1 VAEPP
6 AHTVAMHIAVIPGDL
21 AGQEVIPEAVKVLR
35 ASGLGYELEEFEVGA
50 APVLRGEPA
59 MSERTFQEVAKADAI
74 LFGAIGDPRVPD
86 VGYPAQVLLRMRFEL
101 DLYVNLRPARL
112 YDDRLSPL
120 RQPERR
126 PIDLLIVRENTEGL
140 YVGMGG
146 RFRRGT
152 EHEVAIQEDLN
163 THHGV
168 SRIIEEGFRRATGR
182 LCMVDKS
189 NAMGHAGGL
198 WQDRWRELRS
208 RHPGIESRHLYVDA
222 AAMELVRDPTQFEV
236 IVTGNLFG
244 DILSDLTASLIGG
257 MGLAPSANVNPE
269 TRRGLF
275 EPVHGSAPNIAGQG
289 VVNPLGA
296 VLTAGMMVEHLG
308 DEEAA
313 KRIEE
318 AVIGA
323 IRAGEC
329 TRDLGGSLST
339 SEAGDAVVRRLS
351 D

>member
-1 VAEPP
+1 
-6 AHTVAMHIAVIPGDL
+6 MHIAVIPGDL
-21 AGQEVIPEAVKVLR
+21 AGQEVVPQAVRVLK
-35 ASGLGYELEEFEVGA
+35 AAGLAYEFEEFEVGA
-50 APVLRGEPA
+50 APLLRGEPA
-59 MSERTFQEVAKADAI
+59 MSEHTFQEAAKADAI

-86 VGYPAQVLLRMRFEL
+86 VGYAAQVLLRMRFEL

-120 RQPERR
+120 RAPERR
-126 PIDLLIVRENTEGL
+126 PVDLLIIRENTEGL

-152 EHEVAIQEDLN
+152 EHEVAIQEDVN
-163 THHGV
+163 TYHGV
-168 SRIIEEGFRRATGR
+168 SRVIEDGFRRAKGR
-182 LCMVDKS
+182 LCLVDKS
-189 NAMGHAGGL
+189 NAMHHAGGL
-198 WQDRWRELRS
+198 WQDRWRELQG
-208 RHPGIESRHLYVDA
+208 RHQGIETRHLYVDA

-244 DILSDLTASLIGG
+244 DILSDLTAALVGG
-257 MGLAPSANVNPE
+257 MGVAPSANVNPE

-289 VVNPLGA
+289 IVNPLGA
-296 VLTAGMMVEHLG
+296 ILTAGMMAEHLG
-308 DEEAA
+308 DGEAA
-313 KRIEE
+313 KRIEG

-323 IRAGEC
+323 IGAGEC
-329 TRDLGGSLST
+329 TRDLGGALST
-339 SEAGDAVVRRLS
+339 SEAGDAVIKRLK

>member
-1 VAEPP
+1 
-6 AHTVAMHIAVIPGDL
+6 MPGDL
-21 AGQEVIPEAVKVLR
+21 AGQEVIPEAIKVLK
-35 ASGLGYELEEFEVGA
+35 ACDLPYEFEEFEVGA
-50 APVLRGEPA
+50 SPVLRGEPA
-59 MSERTFQEVAKADAI
+59 LSEQTFQEASRADAI

-146 RFRRGT
+146 RFKRGT
-152 EHEVAIQEDLN
+152 EHEVAIQEDVN
-163 THHGV
+163 TYQGV
-168 SRIIEEGFRRATGR
+168 SRIIEHGFGHATHR

-198 WQDRWRELRS
+198 WQDCWKAIKARHRE
-208 RHPGIESRHLYVDA
+208 IEARHLYVDA

-244 DILSDLTASLIGG
+244 DILSDLTATLIGG
-257 MGLAPSANVNPE
+257 MGLAPSANLNPE
-269 TRRGLF
+269 TGRGLF

-296 VLTAGMMVEHLG
+296 ILTAGMMVEHLG
-308 DEEAA
+308 DGDAA
-313 KRIEE
+313 KRIEQ
-318 AVIGA
+318 AVTGA
-323 IRAGEC
+323 IRSGDC
-329 TRDLGGSLST
+329 TRDLGGTLT
-339 SEAGDAVVRRLS
+339 TREAGDAVVKRLE

>member
-1 VAEPP
+1 MLS
-6 AHTVAMHIAVIPGDL
+6 TRTRHIAVVPGDL

-35 ASGLGYELEEFEVGA
+35 ACGLNYEYEEFEVGA

-59 MSERTFQEVAKADAI
+59 MSEATFQEVSRADAI

-86 VGYPAQVLLRMRFEL
+86 VGYPARVLLRMRFEL

-120 RQPERR
+120 RDAERR

-146 RFRRGT
+146 RMRRGT
-152 EHEVAIQEDLN
+152 EHEIAIQEDVN
-163 THHGV
+163 TRHGV
-168 SRIIEEGFRRATGR
+168 ARIIEQGFARARER

-189 NAMGHAGGL
+189 NAMNHAGGL
-198 WQDRWRELRS
+198 WQDCWRAACAG
-208 RHPGIESRHLYVDA
+208 HAGIQPRHLYVDA

-244 DILSDLTASLIGG
+244 DILSDLTAALIGG
-257 MGLAPSANVNPE
+257 MGMAPSANLNPE
-269 TRRGLF
+269 TGRGLF
-275 EPVHGSAPNIAGQG
+275 EPVHGSAPNIAGKG
-289 VVNPLGA
+289 LVNPLGA
-296 VLTAGMMVEHLG
+296 VLTGAMMAEHLG
-308 DEEAA
+308 DGDAA
-313 KRIEE
+313 KRIEM
-318 AVIGA
+318 AVVGA
-323 IRAGEC
+323 VKAGEC
-329 TRDLGGSLST
+329 TPDIGGTCST
-339 SEAGDAVVRRLS
+339 SDAGDAVVRRLR

>member
-1 VAEPP
+1 M
-6 AHTVAMHIAVIPGDL
+6 TRHIAVMPGDL
-21 AGQEVIPEAVKVLR
+21 AGREVVPEAVKVLR
-35 ASGLGYELEEFEVGA
+35 ALHLGYEFEELEVGA
-50 APVLRGEPA
+50 GPLLRGEPA
-59 MSERTFQEVAKADAI
+59 MSEQTFQDAACADAI

-86 VGYPAQVLLRMRFEL
+86 VGYPAQVLLRIRFEL

-120 RQPERR
+120 REPARR
-126 PIDLLIVRENTEGL
+126 AIDLLIVRENTEGL
-140 YVGMGG
+140 YVGVGG
-146 RFRRGT
+146 RHRQGT

-163 THHGV
+163 THRGV
-168 SRIIEEGFRRATGR
+168 TRIIEHGFRLARRR

-189 NAMGHAGGL
+189 NAMAHAGGL
-198 WQDRWRELRS
+198 WQERWRALAAE
-208 RHPGIESRHLYVDA
+208 HPDVETRHLYVDA

-257 MGLAPSANVNPE
+257 MGLAPSANVNPD
-269 TRRGLF
+269 TGHGLF
-275 EPVHGSAPNIAGQG
+275 EPVHGSAPNIAGRG
-289 VVNPLGA
+289 IVNPFGA

-308 DEEAA
+308 DAGAA

-318 AVIGA
+318 AVVGA

-329 TRDLGGSLST
+329 TRDIGGALST
-339 SEAGDAVVRRLS
+339 AEAGDAIVRHLR

>member
-1 VAEPP
+1 
-6 AHTVAMHIAVIPGDL
+6 MSMRIAVVPGDL
-21 AGQEVIPEAVKVLR
+21 AGQEVVPEAVRVLR
-35 ASGLGYELEEFEVGA
+35 AVGLDYEFEEFEVGA

-59 MSERTFQEVAKADAI
+59 MSDRTFGEVSKADAI
-74 LFGAIGDPRVPD
+74 LFGAIGDPRLAD
-86 VGYPAQVLLRMRFEL
+86 VGYPAQVLLRLRFEL

-120 RQPERR
+120 RDPARR
-126 PIDLLIVRENTEGL
+126 GIDLLIVRENTEGL

-152 EHEVAIQEDLN
+152 EHEVAVQEDLN

-168 SRIIEEGFRRATGR
+168 GRILEQGFRRARRR

-189 NAMGHAGGL
+189 NAMNHAGGL
-198 WQDRWRELRS
+198 WQERWAEARAAHAEL
-208 RHPGIESRHLYVDA
+208 ETRHLYVDA

-244 DILSDLTASLIGG
+244 DILSDLTAALVGG
-257 MGLAPSANVNPE
+257 MGVAPSANVNPD
-269 TRRGLF
+269 TGRGLF
-275 EPVHGSAPNIAGQG
+275 EPVHGSAPTIAGQG
-289 VVNPLGA
+289 VVNPVGA
-296 VLTAGMMVEHLG
+296 ILTAGMMVEHLG
-308 DEEAA
+308 DRDAA
-313 KRIEE
+313 KRIES

-329 TRDLGGSLST
+329 TRDVGGSLST
-339 SEAGDAVVRRLS
+339 AEAGDAVVSRLGAKVLS

>member
-1 VAEPP
+1 V
-6 AHTVAMHIAVIPGDL
+6 TRHIAVVPGDL
-21 AGQEVIPEAVKVLR
+21 AGGEVIPEAVKVLQ
-35 ASGLGYELEEFEVGA
+35 ACGLGYEFEQFEVGA

-59 MSERTFQEVAKADAI
+59 LSESTFEEVSKADAI

-112 YDDRLSPL
+112 YHDRLSPL
-120 RQPERR
+120 RAEERR
-126 PIDLLIVRENTEGL
+126 PIDLMIVRENTEGL

-152 EHEVAIQEDLN
+152 VYEVAIQEDLN
-163 THHGV
+163 TYHGV
-168 SRIIEEGFRRATGR
+168 SRIIEHGFARARRR

-189 NAMGHAGGL
+189 NAMGHAGAL
-198 WQDRWRELRS
+198 WQERWRAIQTK
-208 RHPGIESRHLYVDA
+208 HPGIETRHLYVDA

-244 DILSDLTASLIGG
+244 DILSDLTAALIGG

-269 TRRGLF
+269 TGRGLF

-289 VVNPLGA
+289 IVNPFGA
-296 VLTAGMMVEHLG
+296 ILTAGMMVEHLG
-308 DEEAA
+308 DKEAA
-313 KRIEE
+313 KRIEA

-323 IRAGEC
+323 IGSGEC
-329 TRDLGGSLST
+329 TRDLGGSLTT
-339 SEAGDAVVRRLS
+339 SGAGDAVIKRLR

>member
-1 VAEPP
+1 M
-6 AHTVAMHIAVIPGDL
+6 TRHIAVIPGDL
-21 AGQEVIPEAVKVLR
+21 AGQEVVPEAVKVLQ
-35 ASGLGYELEEFEVGA
+35 ALGLGYEFEELEVGA

-59 MSERTFQEVAKADAI
+59 MSEATFQRAAQADAI

-152 EHEVAIQEDLN
+152 QHEVAIQEDLN

-168 SRIIEEGFRRATGR
+168 TRIIEHGFRAAGR
-182 LCMVDKS
+182 KLCMVDKS

-198 WQDRWRELRS
+198 WQERWQAIKVL
-208 RHPGIESRHLYVDA
+208 HPEIETRHLYVDA

-269 TRRGLF
+269 TGRGLF
-275 EPVHGSAPNIAGQG
+275 EPVHGSAPTIAGKG
-289 VVNPLGA
+289 IVNPFGA
-296 VLTAGMMVEHLG
+296 ILTAGMMVEHLG

-323 IRAGEC
+323 IREGEC

-339 SEAGDAVVRRLS
+339 AEAGDAVVGRLG

>member
-1 VAEPP
+1 MSRHVA
-6 AHTVAMHIAVIPGDL
+6 VVPGDL

-35 ASGLGYELEEFEVGA
+35 ACGLGYELEEFEVGA

-59 MSERTFQEVAKADAI
+59 MSERTFREVSRADAI
-74 LFGAIGDPRVPD
+74 LFGAIGDPRVPEL
-86 VGYPAQVLLRMRFEL
+86 GYAAQVLLLMRFER

-120 RQPERR
+120 RDPARR

-146 RFRRGT
+146 RFKRGT
-152 EHEVAIQEDLN
+152 EQEVAIQEDVN
-163 THHGV
+163 THLGV
-168 SRIIEEGFRRATGR
+168 GRIIEEGFRRASR
-182 LCMVDKS
+182 KLCMVDKS

-198 WQDRWRELRS
+198 WQDRWRAIRS
-208 RHPGIESRHLYVDA
+208 RHPEIEARHLYVDA

-244 DILSDLTASLIGG
+244 DILSDLTAGLIGG

-269 TRRGLF
+269 TGRALF

-289 VVNPLGA
+289 IVNPLGA
-296 VLTAGMMVEHLG
+296 ILTAGMMAEHLG

-313 KRIEE
+313 KRIEA

-323 IRAGEC
+323 IREGEC
-329 TRDLGGSLST
+329 TRDLGGSRST
-339 SEAGDAVVRRLS
+339 SEAGDAVVERLK

>member
-1 VAEPP
+1 M
-6 AHTVAMHIAVIPGDL
+6 TKRIAVVPGDL
-21 AGQEVIPEAVKVLR
+21 AGLEVIPEAVRVIR
-35 ASGLGYELEEFEVGA
+35 ATGLDYEFEEFEVGA
-50 APVLRGEPA
+50 APMLRGEPA
-59 MSERTFQEVAKADAI
+59 MSEATFQAVSQADAI

-86 VGYPAQVLLRMRFEL
+86 VGYPAQVLLRLRFQL

-120 RQPERR
+120 RDPARR
-126 PIDLLIVRENTEGL
+126 GIDLLIVRENTEGL

-152 EHEVAIQEDLN
+152 EHEVAVQEDLN

-168 SRIIEEGFRRATGR
+168 GRILEQGFRRARRR

-189 NAMGHAGGL
+189 NAMNHAGGL
-198 WQDRWRELRS
+198 WQERWAQARAAHPEL
-208 RHPGIESRHLYVDA
+208 ETRHLYVDA

-244 DILSDLTASLIGG
+244 DILSDLTAALVGG
-257 MGLAPSANVNPE
+257 MGVAPSANINPE

-275 EPVHGSAPNIAGQG
+275 EPVHGSAPGIAGQG
-289 VVNPLGA
+289 IVNPVGA
-296 VLTAGMMVEHLG
+296 ILTAGMMVEHLG
-308 DEEAA
+308 DEDAA
-313 KRIEE
+313 KRMES
-318 AVIGA
+318 AVRGA

-339 SEAGDAVVRRLS
+339 REAADAVIGRLR

>member
-1 VAEPP
+1 MAS
-6 AHTVAMHIAVIPGDL
+6 TKQIAVLPGDL
-21 AGQEVIPEAVKVLR
+21 AGQEVVPEAVKVLQ
-35 ASGLGYELEEFEVGA
+35 ALGLGYGLQEFEVGA

-59 MSERTFQEVAKADAI
+59 MSERTFEEVSKADAI

-86 VGYPAQVLLRMRFEL
+86 VGYPAQVLLRLRFEL

-120 RQPERR
+120 RDPARR
-126 PIDLLIVRENTEGL
+126 GVDLLIVRENTEGL

-152 EHEVAIQEDLN
+152 EHEVAVQEDLN
-163 THHGV
+163 TYQGV
-168 SRIIEEGFRRATGR
+168 SRILAHGFRRAR
-182 LCMVDKS
+182 RSLCMVDKS

-198 WQDRWRELRS
+198 WQERWAAMKAE
-208 RHPGIESRHLYVDA
+208 HPALQTRHLYVDA
-222 AAMELVRDPTQFEV
+222 AALELVRDPTQFEV

-244 DILSDLTASLIGG
+244 DILSDLTAALIGG
-257 MGLAPSANVNPE
+257 MGLAPSANLNPE
-269 TRRGLF
+269 TGRGLF
-275 EPVHGSAPNIAGQG
+275 EPVHGSAPTIAGRG
-289 VVNPLGA
+289 IVNPFGA
-296 VLTAGMMVEHLG
+296 ILTAGMMVAHLG
-308 DEEAA
+308 DEDAA
-313 KRIEE
+313 SKIEE

-339 SEAGDAVVRRLS
+339 SEAGDAVVRRLGA
-351 D
+351 

>member
-1 VAEPP
+1 MTRCV
-6 AHTVAMHIAVIPGDL
+6 AVIPGDL
-21 AGQEVIPEAVKVLR
+21 AGQEVVPEAVKVLR
-35 ASGLGYELEEFEVGA
+35 ALGLGYELEEFEVGA
-50 APVLRGEPA
+50 GPVLRGEPA
-59 MSERTFQEVAKADAI
+59 MSDETFREASRADAI

-86 VGYPAQVLLRMRFEL
+86 VGYAAQVLLRLRFEL

-140 YVGMGG
+140 YVGLGG
-146 RFRRGT
+146 RFKRGT
-152 EHEVAIQEDLN
+152 EREVAIQEDLN
-163 THHGV
+163 TYTGV
-168 SRIIEEGFRRATGR
+168 SRIIEEGFRRAARR

-189 NAMGHAGGL
+189 NAMAYAGGL
-198 WQDRWRELRS
+198 WQERWKEIEG
-208 RHPGIESRHLYVDA
+208 RHPEVETRHLYVDA

-244 DILSDLTASLIGG
+244 DILSDLTAALIGG
-257 MGLAPSANVNPE
+257 MGLAPSANVNPD
-269 TRRGLF
+269 TGRALF
-275 EPVHGSAPNIAGQG
+275 EPVHGSAPTIAGRG
-289 VVNPLGA
+289 IVNPLGA
-296 VLTAGMMVEHLG
+296 ILTAGMMVEHLG
-308 DEEAA
+308 DEDAA
-313 KRIEE
+313 KRLEA
-318 AVIGA
+318 AVIDA

-339 SEAGDAVVRRLS
+339 CEAGDAVVKRLK

>member
-1 VAEPP
+1 M
-6 AHTVAMHIAVIPGDL
+6 TRRIAVLPGDL
-21 AGQEVIPEAVKVLR
+21 AGQEVIPEAVKVIE
-35 ASGLGYELEEFEVGA
+35 ACGLGYEFEEFEVGA

-59 MSERTFQEVAKADAI
+59 MSEHTFAEASAADAV
-74 LFGAIGDPRVPD
+74 LFGAIGDPRVAD

-120 RQPERR
+120 REPAYR

-146 RFRRGT
+146 RFKRGSAQ
-152 EHEVAIQEDLN
+152 EVAIQEDVN
-163 THHGV
+163 TYDGV
-168 SRIIEEGFRRATGR
+168 SRIIEYGFSRARRK

-189 NAMGHAGGL
+189 NAMAYAGGL
-198 WQDRWRELRS
+198 WQERWRAIAA
-208 RHPGIESRHLYVDA
+208 RHTGVETRHLYVDA

-244 DILSDLTASLIGG
+244 DILSDLTAALIGG
-257 MGLAPSANVNPE
+257 MGLAPSANINPE

-289 VVNPLGA
+289 IVNPLGA
-296 VLTAGMMVEHLG
+296 ILTAGMMVEHLG
-308 DEEAA
+308 DEVAA
-313 KRIEE
+313 KRIEQ
-318 AVIGA
+318 AVVGA
-323 IRAGEC
+323 IRSGEC
-329 TRDLGGSLST
+329 TRDLGGVLST
-339 SEAGDAVVRRLS
+339 SEAGDAVVKRLK

>member
-1 VAEPP
+1 
-6 AHTVAMHIAVIPGDL
+6 MHIAVIPGDL
-21 AGQEVIPEAVKVLR
+21 AGQEVVPQAVRVLQ
-35 ASGLGYELEEFEVGA
+35 AAGLAYEFEEFEVGA
-50 APVLRGEPA
+50 GPILRGEPA
-59 MSERTFQEVAKADAI
+59 MSEHTFQEAAKADAI

-120 RQPERR
+120 REPARR

-168 SRIIEEGFRRATGR
+168 SRVIEHGFQRASNR
-182 LCMVDKS
+182 LCLVDKS
-189 NAMGHAGGL
+189 NAMNHAGGL
-198 WQDRWRELRS
+198 WQDRWREIKG
-208 RHPGIESRHLYVDA
+208 RHPGVDTRHLYVDA

-244 DILSDLTASLIGG
+244 DILSDLTAALIGG

-296 VLTAGMMVEHLG
+296 ILTAGMMAEHLG
-308 DEEAA
+308 DGEAA
-313 KRIEE
+313 KRIEG
-318 AVIGA
+318 AVVGA

-329 TRDLGGSLST
+329 TRDLGGALST
-339 SEAGDAVVRRLS
+339 SEAGDAVIKRLK

>member
-1 VAEPP
+1 
-6 AHTVAMHIAVIPGDL
+6 MSRRIAVVPGDL
-21 AGQEVIPEAVKVLR
+21 AGQEVVPEAVRVLR
-35 ASGLGYELEEFEVGA
+35 AAGLDYEFEEFEVGA

-59 MSERTFQEVAKADAI
+59 MSDQTFAEVSKADAI
-74 LFGAIGDPRVPD
+74 LFGAIGDPRVAD
-86 VGYPAQVLLRMRFEL
+86 VGYPAQVLLRLRFEL

-120 RQPERR
+120 RDPARR
-126 PIDLLIVRENTEGL
+126 GIDLVIVRENTEGL

-152 EHEVAIQEDLN
+152 EHEVAVQEDVN

-168 SRIIEEGFRRATGR
+168 GRILAEGFRLARER
-182 LCMVDKS
+182 ICMVDKS
-189 NAMGHAGGL
+189 NAMNHAGGL
-198 WQDRWRELRS
+198 WQDRWAEARAARPDLEA
-208 RHPGIESRHLYVDA
+208 RHLYVDA

-244 DILSDLTASLIGG
+244 DILSDLTAALIGG
-257 MGLAPSANVNPE
+257 VGLAPSANVNPE
-269 TRRGLF
+269 SGRGLF
-275 EPVHGSAPNIAGQG
+275 EPVHGSAPNIAGKG
-289 VVNPLGA
+289 LVNPLGA
-296 VLTAGMMVEHLG
+296 ILTAGMMVEHLG
-308 DEEAA
+308 DGDAA
-313 KRIEE
+313 KRIES

-329 TRDLGGSLST
+329 TRDVGGSLST
-339 SEAGDAVVRRLS
+339 REAADAVIRRLK